1 MAHLS
6 KSGLGVTVIWKK
18 ICDNI
23 LAPSQLNGSQ
33 IVAMLTPAG
42 RSPELRRHAASVIFA
57 RVQLIAGIFAV
68 LVPLCS
74 IIDLMVFDTQTAL
87 RLVGM
92 RFASAAIF
100 IALAW
105 PRELSVTR
113 GYGQALSAL
122 LILLLVPPL
131 FHVMSADMLSHAAN
145 THVQKLV
152 AQLYAYLP
160 TIVLGGLAIFPLTA
174 LETLLLAL
182 PVIGIGFGNT
192 LLSEPT
198 LTLAQYGGTLWFM
211 CMMLGVAMFSGMS
224 QCHYMATLVFK
235 AMHDPLT
242 TAYTRQS
249 GEEAINLLYRL
260 NHMAAKPLTVAFID
274 LDRFKSINDNF
285 GHEAG
290 DQCLRALA
298 DTIRAALRRSDL
310 LIRWGGEEFV
320 AVLPDTPLNN
330 VSTLLARLRDS
341 GLGERPDGTPLTA
354 SIGIA
359 NSQEEN
365 VNGWETLI
373 QRADQRMYAAKDQG
387 RNRAIWPDGTSLSLA
402 RDDEP
407 VSSTDATTS
416 KAG

>member
-1 MAHLS
+1 MTL
-6 KSGLGVTVIWKK
+6 LWKK

-42 RSPELRRHAASVIFA
+42 RSAELTRHAASVIFA

-74 IIDLMVFDTQTAL
+74 IIDLLVFDIETAL

-100 IALAW
+100 VALAW

-113 GYGQALSAL
+113 GYLQALCAL
-122 LILLLVPPL
+122 LILLLIPPM
-131 FHVMSADMLSHAAN
+131 FHVMSADMLNNAA
-145 THVQKLV
+145 TTDVQKLV

-174 LETLLLAL
+174 LETLFLAL
-182 PVIGIGFGNT
+182 PVIGIGFGST
-192 LLSEPT
+192 LLAEPT
-198 LTLAQYGGTLWFM
+198 LSLAQYGSTLWFM

-242 TAYTRQS
+242 SAYTRRS

-260 NHMAAKPLTVAFID
+260 SRMAGKPMTIAFID
-274 LDRFKSINDNF
+274 LDRFKSINDSF
-285 GHEAG
+285 GHDAG
-290 DQCLRALA
+290 DQCLRSLA
-298 DTIRAALRRSDL
+298 DIIKTALRRSDL

-320 AVLPDTPLNN
+320 VILPDTPLSN
-330 VSTLLARLRDS
+330 VSTFLARLRDS
-341 GLGERPDGTPLTA
+341 GLGQRPDGMPLTA

-359 NSQEEN
+359 NSHEDN
-365 VNGWETLI
+365 VSHWETLI
-373 QRADQRMYAAKDQG
+373 QRADQRMYAAKEQG
-387 RNRAIWPDGTSLSLA
+387 RNRAIWPDGSSLSMA
-402 RDDEP
+402 PDET
-407 VSSTDATTS
+407 VSNLTDVTTS
-416 KAG
+416 KAE